1 MPYAIAL
8 LNASWEFSM
17 ALTSVFFTA
26 FWQWIFFFSNVSLFI
41 LLPFS
46 YFFTESEGFSGQRRG
61 LMPRVYE
68 TFIVLFLLAILV
80 FGFAVLALAFFD
92 DDDSAQVPPILIP

>member
-1 MPYAIAL
+1 
-8 LNASWEFSM
+8 
-17 ALTSVFFTA
+17 
-26 FWQWIFFFSNVSLFI
+26 
-41 LLPFS
+41 
-46 YFFTESEGFSGQRRG
+46 
-61 LMPRVYE
+61 MPRVYE